1 MSKVL
6 KFSLVF
12 LFVILQVSSKAAYQT
27 NPEDEIHALVIQK
40 QGKKDKKV
48 KPQHIFHVDD
58 MIIYT
63 TYHSDEKQKGRV
75 SGFHQDS
82 IIIQDEF
89 NNSHTVSID
98 DLSSIKRALSSSI
111 KFLRFLMVL
120 FTIVLV
126 IGLATQFLWYV
137 YLGFVV
143 GVGLALYVL
152 TNSPSHIYGLATTPF
167 LPFITFYVL
176 GIVKL
181 SKYRKF
187 SFDKKWKA
195 DIQKLNE

>member
-6 KFSLVF
+6 KINLVF
-12 LFVILQVSSKAAYQT
+12 LFLVSIQMSSKAAYQT
-27 NPEDEIHALVIQK
+27 NPEGEIHALVIQK
-40 QGKKDKKV
+40 QGKKVKKI
-48 KPQHIFHVDD
+48 KPHHIFQVDD
-58 MIIYT
+58 MISYT
-63 TYHSDEKQKGRV
+63 TNHSDEKQKGRI

-82 IIIQDEF
+82 IMIQDEF
-89 NNSHTVSID
+89 NINHTVSID
-98 DLSSIKRALSSSI
+98 DLSSIKRELSSSK

-120 FTIVLV
+120 LTIALI

-152 TNSPSHIYGLATTPF
+152 TGAPSLIYGLATIPF
-167 LPFITFYVL
+167 LPFIAFYVF

-187 SFDKKWKA
+187 SLDKKWKA
-195 DIQKLNE
+195 EIRKTQ